1 MVKITPCQI
10 PSNWSKNPPA
20 KFPIPG
26 AISALTLN
34 AIYKTLK
41 LVPRSTFLKIFF
53 EKKSFWVICADKLF
67 WKIDGFRDIINFGD
81 FTVPKI
87 VLQNKIIFSIRER
100 QKIKKIPHTV
110 LEKIIWQI
118 ISQNFC
124 RTRLSHKELELLE
137 YSRIPNKRP
146 PRLFFVKKISNHPAI
161 IRTTPLLSFL
171 LCESNS

>member
-1 MVKITPCQI
+1 MHTGHANFDFNWCSIFTKRSFLVLKKVRMVKITPCQI

-67 WKIDGFRDIINFGD
+67 WKIDGFRDIGD
-81 FTVPKI
+81 FEILVILRFRK
-87 VLQNKIIFSIRER
+87 LFF
-100 QKIKKIPHTV
+100 KIKLFSVYVNDK
-110 LEKIIWQI
+110 K
-118 ISQNFC
+118 SRKF
-124 RTRLSHKELELLE
+124 RTLFWRKLSDKS
-137 YSRIPNKRP
+137 SR
-146 PRLFFVKKISNHPAI
+146 KISVGQDWAI
-161 IRTTPLLSFL
+161 KSW
-171 LCESNS
+171 SS